1 MRSPARIMWAARLH
15 SAVRAALACAV
26 VGGATLYGPTFI
38 TDQIKFPAFSYVTV
52 ILITFDAATV
62 LGGSLRG
69 CWHAFCATAQVVP
82 PAMAGRWLAGDKA
95 GLSIWMAALATAAAS
110 FVIVLPE
117 STHLTA
123 KRIALGQLVLACT
136 EAVITSDESS
146 SGFMHP
152 LHIAASTAL
161 GALASVSAL
170 LLPFPRLAHYEV
182 EKLRRVYAE
191 NARER
196 MNLYLRAFKANN
208 NRTKTELL
216 LQAKPFAE
224 TGNKLLQN
232 ITILQEV
239 VWWERPWSHYVI
251 HDLISIEDRLR
262 STELTMRGIEYSLV
276 YSQTCTPDNQE
287 QLSSVLDSISCQLH
301 HEIEHAI
308 LQTEAAAHEKR
319 RGSTF
324 IEKNLSSQLAPIQN
338 KHEWLCFFFSCK
350 DILLNDTNENRKPQT
365 QPQKTE
371 FTITEKIKN
380 WIFKLTRS
388 DRLESA
394 LKCSISLG
402 LAVVT
407 GLMLER
413 ENGCW
418 ASLTLATG
426 FSIGKQPFFTTA
438 NSRAQGT
445 AVGSVYGVICCFIFR
460 YLELRLVSLLPWI
473 VFSVFIRHSRM
484 YGQTGGISAAI
495 GASLILGRKKYGA
508 PTEFAIARITAV
520 FVGLLCLLLVEL
532 LMQPNRAATLAK
544 RQLYLTLEALKNS
557 LNETGSRRVSKFLQ
571 AREKNQRKLETLF
584 QELRKSVADA
594 DSEPDFW
601 CLPFQTT
608 CYKKVVASLSCIEN
622 MLYFLELN
630 LDLVSETLRHELNEQ
645 VNNELELLQES
656 VNSLLKYLDNA
667 SSIKSRDIEAGK
679 SRNSEKVNALV
690 VEYEDKENEKRR
702 QGEWVVRC
710 IGAIGFCIGSIRK
723 EIDNVEIC
731 VKEIVQWENFSTK

>member
-15 SAVRAALACAV
+15 SAVRAALACAI
-26 VGGATLYGPTFI
+26 VGGTTLYGPTFI

-52 ILITFDAATV
+52 ILITFDATV

-82 PAMAGRWLAGDKA
+82 PAMAGRWLAGDRA
-95 GLSIWMAALATAAAS
+95 GLSIWMAALAAAAAS
-110 FVIVLPE
+110 FVVVVPD
-117 STHLTA
+117 STHLTG

-146 SGFMHP
+146 NGFMHP

-196 MNLYLRAFKANN
+196 MNLYLRAFKAND

-216 LQAKPFAE
+216 LQAKPFTE

-239 VWWERPWSHYVI
+239 VWWERPWSHYLK

-276 YSQTCTPDNQE
+276 YSQTSCTPDNQE
-287 QLSSVLDSISCQLH
+287 QLSSVLDSLSCQLH
-301 HEIEHAI
+301 HEIEQSI
-308 LQTEAAAHEKR
+308 LPTEAAAHEKR

-324 IEKNLSSQLAPIQN
+324 IEENLSSPLAPIQN
-338 KHEWLCFFFSCK
+338 KHETLCFFFSCI
-350 DILLNDTNENRKPQT
+350 DILLDEIKENRKPQT

-371 FTITEKIKN
+371 FTIIGKIKN
-380 WIFKLTRS
+380 WIFELTKS

-394 LKCSISLG
+394 LKCSLSLG
-402 LAVVT
+402 LAVLS

-495 GASLILGRKKYGA
+495 GASLILGRKKYG
-508 PTEFAIARITAV
+508 PPSEFAIARITAV

-532 LMQPNRAATLAK
+532 LMQPHRAATLAK

-557 LNETGSRRVSKFLQ
+557 LNETGSRRVSKNLQ
-571 AREKNQRKLETLF
+571 AREKNQRKLETLV
-584 QELRKSVADA
+584 QELRISVADA

-608 CYKKVVASLSCIEN
+608 CYKKVVASLSCMEN

-630 LDLVSETLRHELNEQ
+630 LDLVSETLRHELREQ

-656 VNSLLKYLDNA
+656 VNSLLKYLDKA
-667 SSIKSRDIEAGK
+667 SSIKSRDIEAG
-679 SRNSEKVNALV
+679 NSEIVNALV

-702 QGEWVVRC
+702 HGERVVRC

-731 VKEIVQWENFSTK
+731 VKEIVQWENFSNK

>member
-1 MRSPARIMWAARLH
+1 
-15 SAVRAALACAV
+15 
-26 VGGATLYGPTFI
+26 
-38 TDQIKFPAFSYVTV
+38 
-52 ILITFDAATV
+52 
-62 LGGSLRG
+62 
-69 CWHAFCATAQVVP
+69 
-82 PAMAGRWLAGDKA
+82 
-95 GLSIWMAALATAAAS
+95 
-110 FVIVLPE
+110 
-117 STHLTA
+117 
-123 KRIALGQLVLACT
+123 
-136 EAVITSDESS
+136 
-146 SGFMHP
+146 
-152 LHIAASTAL
+152 
-161 GALASVSAL
+161 
-170 LLPFPRLAHYEV
+170 
-182 EKLRRVYAE
+182 
-191 NARER
+191 
-196 MNLYLRAFKANN
+196 
-208 NRTKTELL
+208 
-216 LQAKPFAE
+216 
-224 TGNKLLQN
+224 
-232 ITILQEV
+232 
-239 VWWERPWSHYVI
+239 
-251 HDLISIEDRLR
+251 
-262 STELTMRGIEYSLV
+262 MRGIEYSLV